1 MQLAKGADV
10 LTSSGE
16 KVGTLDRVVLE
27 PATQKITHI
36 VVEKGLLFET
46 KKLIPIEYV
55 TESEGEKQ
63 ILLNQRKEDLDKL
76 PVYDETSYIGLDP
89 NDYPDEQV
97 DAVYWYPPL
106 PTTWGMTGGPLL
118 FPYTEPHYVHA
129 EQPEQVLPEGTIAL
143 KEGAKVMSK
152 DDKHIGNIEEI
163 IADPSDK
170 RATHIVVSEGLFLKK
185 KKLVPAHWI
194 TDATEN
200 KVYLTVWSD
209 LVDRLPDFER
219 EVKPQ

>member
-1 MQLAKGADV
+1 MQLAKDADV
-10 LTSSGE
+10 LASSGE
-16 KVGTLDRVVLE
+16 KVGTLDRVVLD
-27 PATQKITHI
+27 PTTQKVTHI
-36 VVEKGLLFET
+36 VAEKGILFET

-55 TESEGEKQ
+55 IESEGEKQ

-76 PVYDETSYIGLDP
+76 PAYDESAYIGLDP

-106 PTTWGMTGGPLL
+106 PATWGTMGGPLL
-118 FPYTEPHYVHA
+118 FPYREPRFVHA
-129 EQPEQVLPEGTIAL
+129 EQAEQVLPEGTIAL
-143 KEGAKVMSK
+143 KEGAKVVSK

-163 IADPSDK
+163 IVEPTDK
-170 RATHIVVSEGLFLKK
+170 RATHIVISEGIFLKK

-194 TDATEN
+194 TDASEN
-200 KVYLTVWSD
+200 KVFLTVWSD

-219 EVKPQ
+219 EAKPQ